1 MKIADLMVAAS
12 ETCADIWYLSGFKA
26 PDDFIYYSCDG
37 QANIVLSPL
46 EFDRAKAQVPNRVRV
61 RDFREFVSDTS
72 RLPALL
78 NAIGRREGVTHWR
91 VPASFPVKIADG
103 LRRDGFKVNV
113 CDGAFAPG
121 RAVKTPDEI
130 AAVREANDTA
140 QAAMR
145 RAWELLAGS
154 GRDAEGRL
162 IYQNAPLT
170 SEILRRAIE
179 VECAGHGAT
188 ASGTIAAGG
197 IQGSQPHNAGSGVL
211 MADTPIVIDIFPRNN
226 DTGYWG
232 DLTRTVVRGRAP
244 EIVKRAFDA
253 VKKARD
259 KAISGIAP
267 GVSGRRLHE
276 EAASMLAGA
285 GFPTGRD
292 AEGRAVGFFH
302 GLGHGVG
309 MEIHEAPRLSPGSDR
324 PLEAGNV
331 VTVEPGV
338 YDPEWGGMRL
348 EDLIVVTEDG
358 ASDLTSIE
366 TFLEIPFA

>member
-12 ETCADIWYLSGFKA
+12 EACADIWYLSGFKA

-37 QANIVLSPL
+37 HADIVLSPL
-46 EFDRAKAQVPNRVRV
+46 EFDRAKAQAPERVRV
-61 RDFREFVSDTS
+61 HDFREFVSDTS

-78 NAIGRREGVTHWR
+78 NAIGRREGVTCWR

-103 LRRDGFKVNV
+103 LRRDGFQIKV
-113 CDGAFAPG
+113 CEGAFAPQ
-121 RAVKTPDEI
+121 RAVKTQAEI
-130 AAVREANDTA
+130 DAVRAANDTA

-145 RAWELLAGS
+145 RAWEILAES
-154 GRDAEGRL
+154 GRDAGGRL
-162 IYQNAPLT
+162 IHRGALLT

-179 VECAGHGAT
+179 VECASRGAT

-197 IQGSQPHNAGSGVL
+197 VQGAQPHNTGSGVL
-211 MADTPIVIDIFPRNN
+211 MADTPIVIDIFPRDN

-244 EIVKRAFDA
+244 EIVKKAFDA
-253 VKKARD
+253 VKSARD
-259 KAISGIAP
+259 AAIAGIAP
-267 GVSGRRLHE
+267 GVSGKLLHE
-276 EAASMLAGA
+276 KAAAMLAGA
-285 GFPTGRD
+285 GFPTGKD
-292 AEGRAVGFFH
+292 AMGRTVGFFH

-338 YDPEWGGMRL
+338 YHPEWGGMRL
-348 EDLIVVTEDG
+348 EDLIVVTGDG
-358 ASDLTSIE
+358 ARDLTDIE
-366 TFLEIPFA
+366 TVLEIPF